1 MRRKITRTRFDD
13 NLEEIKTPKEIKEFR
28 KLSESQKLAAI
39 MRRKIPSKVELRMMK
54 IMGGAKKGA
63 SAFGKSLFEKPKRKG
78 KTVNVSLEK
87 LTKTLG
93 SSTFSQSSILT
104 PADDRW
110 A

>member
-1 MRRKITRTRFDD
+1 MGIFDTERKIAFKVEKR
-13 NLEEIKTPKEIKEFR
+13 
-28 KLSESQKLAAI
+28 
-39 MRRKIPSKVELRMMK
+39 MRKIIGGVKKSKSFK
-54 IMGGAKKGA
+54 YAKKGA
-63 SAFGKSLFEKPKRKG
+63 FAIRKGLSEKPKTKG
-78 KTVNVSLEK
+78 KTVSVNLAK

>member
-1 MRRKITRTRFDD
+1 MRKI
-13 NLEEIKTPKEIKEFR
+13 I
-28 KLSESQKLAAI
+28 
-39 MRRKIPSKVELRMMK
+39 
-54 IMGGAKKGA
+54 GGVKKGA
-63 SAFGKSLFEKPKRKG
+63 SAIGKGISEKPKRKG
-78 KTVNVSLEK
+78 KTVNVNLKK